1 MAQKQ
6 LSPVLQ
12 TRKINS
18 LPEDLRKIADDLLF
32 EKFGADDTVKEVG
45 RKSTSSFPGD
55 FEQSFGDYQVGIDM
69 GYSGS
74 SEIDER
80 FYGVSNI
87 TDVGYRRMERGYG
100 RDAIYSRLD
109 ISSRQQIVTTPIY
122 SPDFRGLVEALR
134 RLDEQNLPRRDRIFR
149 LHPRFWDALRCDRE
163 LGLYLS
169 TNSYAKEYTIMGCR
183 IIVDPTQ
190 CNELEVRF

>member
-18 LPEDLRKIADDLLF
+18 LPEDLRKIADELLY
-32 EKFGADDTVKEVG
+32 EKFGADDTIEEVKVE
-45 RKSTSSFPGD
+45 KSTDTFR
-55 FEQSFGDYQVGIDM
+55 GIND
-69 GYSGS
+69 GFFQFDG
-74 SEIDER
+74 R
-80 FYGVSNI
+80 Q
-87 TDVGYRRMERGYG
+87 DVAFNESYVDYRRMERRPEVTARCNPYDST
-100 RDAIYSRLD
+100 RVA
-109 ISSRQQIVTTPIY
+109 TTPICT
-122 SPDFRGLVEALR
+122 PDFRGLVEALR

-149 LHPRFWDALRCDRE
+149 LEPRFWNYLKRDDEIALHLCHRTYEDF
-163 LGLYLS
+163 
-169 TNSYAKEYTIMGCR
+169 TIMGCR